1 MTADSPQRGVSRTD
15 ADVPEGAT
23 ADNEVLLED
32 HRDGHPLVPYK
43 ALWGVL
49 LLGWV
54 VSYSDRTLTGPV
66 VAWMIENKTGF
77 IGDASNPATI
87 GGLIGSMFFLGYMLT
102 QYPGGRLGDRY
113 GHREMIIVSLL
124 AAGVL
129 TVVSGLVS
137 GLVAFVAARVLTGL
151 GEGVFYSND
160 RTLIINHTPVAKRTL
175 GLGIVIVGLSLGLTV
190 GIVCTPLLIQ
200 WGASLGMGDNAWRLP
215 FFVFAAFTFVVV
227 TVAFTFFRSKL
238 GGRLRLGPPFVQ
250 LLLFSLPTFVVIVG
264 LFLLADTFA
273 WPEWLTALIATL
285 IALVYIAVIVR
296 SVQKS
301 GRGPALLNR
310 NMWLIYIAYIAILWN
325 LWFFSFW
332 SVQIV
337 KEAADSS
344 LLAAALTAAFNA
356 GAGILGFPVGGWLA
370 DRAVRSGKS
379 RKALALICTGV
390 YSVLVLIFGYSVSGG
405 EGDALPSLGL
415 LGLLLFSSGV
425 FFNAL
430 QPIVQGMT
438 GDLVPASERGA
449 AFGMLNLVSEIGAV
463 LSPVVS
469 GILRDATGSW
479 STGVYVAAGIMIVSF
494 FLYLMVDEAPA
505 HHEDPIP
512 A

>member
-1 MTADSPQRGVSRTD
+1 MATESSPRGGSRTD
-15 ADVPEGAT
+15 AAVPEGAT
-23 ADNEVLLED
+23 ADNEVLLD
-32 HRDGHPLVPYK
+32 AHRDGRPLVPYK

-66 VAWMIENKTGF
+66 VAWMIQNRAGF
-77 IGDASNPATI
+77 IGDAANPATI

-102 QYPGGRLGDRY
+102 QYPGGRLGDRF

-124 AAGVL
+124 AAMVL
-129 TVVSGLVS
+129 TVVSGLMS

-160 RTLIINHTPVAKRTL
+160 RTLIINHTPVEKRTL
-175 GLGIVIVGLSLGLTV
+175 GLGIVIVGLSVGLTV

-200 WGASLGMGDNAWRLP
+200 WGESLGMGGGAWRMP
-215 FFVFAAFTFVVV
+215 FFVFAAFTFLVV
-227 TVAFTFFRSKL
+227 TVVFTFFRTRL
-238 GGRLRLGPPFVQ
+238 GGPLRLGPPFLQ
-250 LLLFSLPTFVVIVG
+250 LLLFSLPTFIVIVG
-264 LFLLADTFA
+264 LFLLAETFR
-273 WPEWLTALIATL
+273 WPEWLTATIATL
-285 IALVYIAVIVR
+285 IAIVYTAIIVR
-296 SVQKS
+296 GVKKS

-310 NMWLIYIAYIAILWN
+310 NIWLVYLAYIAILWN

-337 KEAADSS
+337 KEAAHSS

-379 RKALALICTGV
+379 RKTLALICTGV
-390 YSVLVLIFGYSVSGG
+390 YSVLVVIFGYSVSGNG
-405 EGDALPSLGL
+405 NQLPSLGL

-438 GDLVPASERGA
+438 GDMVPVSERGA

-479 STGVYVAAGIMIVSF
+479 STGVYVAAGIMIISF
-494 FLYLMVDEAPA
+494 FLYVMVKEAPA

>member
-1 MTADSPQRGVSRTD
+1 MATDSFGRRAADSDTAQKEQLLD
-15 ADVPEGAT
+15 AG
-23 ADNEVLLED
+23 
-32 HRDGHPLVPYK
+32 RDGRPVVPYK
-43 ALWGVL
+43 ALWAVL

-54 VSYSDRTLTGPV
+54 VSYSDRTVTGPV
-66 VAWMIENKTGF
+66 IAWMIENKAGF
-77 IGDASNPATI
+77 IGDAANPATV
-87 GGLIGSMFFLGYMLT
+87 GGLVGSMFFLGYMLT
-102 QYPGGRLGDRY
+102 QYPGGRLGDRF

-124 AAGVL
+124 TAAAM
-129 TVVSGLVS
+129 TIVSGLMA

-160 RTLIINHTPVAKRTL
+160 RTLIIHHTPAAKRTL
-175 GLGIVIVGLSLGLTV
+175 GLGVVIVGLSVGLTV
-190 GIVCTPLLIQ
+190 GIICTPLLIQ
-200 WGASLGMGDNAWRLP
+200 FGASLGMGDNAWRMP
-215 FFVFAAFTFVVV
+215 FFVFASCTFVV
-227 TVAFTFFRSKL
+227 AAIMYGFFRSKV
-238 GGRLRLGPPFVQ
+238 GGALKLGPPFVQ
-250 LLLFSLPTFVVIVG
+250 LLLFSAPTFVVIVG
-264 LFLLADTFA
+264 LFLMAETFQ
-273 WPEWLTALIATL
+273 WPEWLTATIASI
-285 IALVYIAVIVR
+285 IALIYILIVVR
-296 SVQKS
+296 GVKQS
-301 GRGPALLNR
+301 GRGGVLLNR

-337 KEAADSS
+337 KEAANSS

-370 DRAVRSGKS
+370 DRAIRTGRG
-379 RKALALICTGV
+379 RKPLALICTGV
-390 YSVLVLIFGYSVSGG
+390 YCVLVVIFGWSVSGG
-405 EGDALPSLGL
+405 EGDKLPSLGL
-415 LGLLLFSSGV
+415 LGLLLFTSGV

-438 GDLVPASERGA
+438 GDLVPASERGS

-469 GILRDATGSW
+469 GILRDQTGTW
-479 STGVYVAAGIMIVSF
+479 AAGVYVAAGIMIVSF
-494 FLYLMVDEAPA
+494 FLYLMVNEAPA

>member
-1 MTADSPQRGVSRTD
+1 MTSR
-15 ADVPEGAT
+15 VPEDDTAT
-23 ADNEVLLED
+23 NEQLLEA
-32 HRDGHPLVPYK
+32 HRDGHPVVPYR

-49 LLGWV
+49 LLGWI
-54 VSYSDRTLTGPV
+54 VSYADRTVTGPV
-66 VAWMIENKTGF
+66 IAWMIETESGF

-87 GGLIGSMFFLGYMLT
+87 GGLVGSMFFLGYMLT

-113 GHREMIIVSLL
+113 GHREMIVVSLVT
-124 AAGVL
+124 AAVL
-129 TVVSGLVS
+129 TVVSGLVT

-160 RTLIINHTPVAKRTL
+160 RTLIINHTPQAQRTL
-175 GLGIVIVGLSLGLTV
+175 GLGVVITGLSIGLTL
-190 GIVCTPLLIQ
+190 GIILTPLLID
-200 WGASLGMGDNAWRLP
+200 WGGSLGMGDDAWRVP
-215 FFVFAAFTFVVV
+215 FFVFAAATFVVV
-227 TVAFTFFRSKL
+227 TIAFAFFRAKL
-238 GGRLRLGPPFVQ
+238 GGALRLGAPFVR
-250 LLLFSLPTFVVIVG
+250 LVLYSAPTFVVIVA
-264 LFLLADTFA
+264 LFLLAETLG
-273 WPEWLTALIATL
+273 WPEWLTAAIASVV
-285 IALVYIAVIVR
+285 ALLYIAVIVR
-296 SVQKS
+296 GVQRS
-301 GRGPALLNR
+301 GRGAALLSR
-310 NMWLIYIAYIAILWN
+310 DMWLIYVAYIAILWN

-337 KEAADSS
+337 REAAQSS
-344 LLAAALTAAFNA
+344 LIAAALTAAFNA

-370 DRAVRSGKS
+370 DRAIRSGRG
-379 RKALALICTGV
+379 RKPLALACTGV
-390 YSVLVLIFGYSVSGG
+390 YSVLVLVFGWSISGG
-405 EGDALPSLGL
+405 REPSLVL

-438 GDLVPASERGA
+438 GDMVPAGERGS

-479 STGVYVAAGIMIVSF
+479 SAGVYLAAGIMIVSF
-494 FLYLMVDEAPA
+494 FLYALVREKPA

>member
-1 MTADSPQRGVSRTD
+1 MASGSSESDTAREEQLLD
-15 ADVPEGAT
+15 AG
-23 ADNEVLLED
+23 
-32 HRDGHPLVPYK
+32 RDDRPVAPYR
-43 ALWGVL
+43 ALWAVL

-54 VSYSDRTLTGPV
+54 VSYADRTVTGPV
-66 VAWMIENKTGF
+66 IAWMIQNESGF
-77 IGDASNPATI
+77 IGDASNPATV
-87 GGLIGSMFFLGYMLT
+87 GGLVGSMFFLGYMLT
-102 QYPGGRLGDRY
+102 QYPGGRLGDRF

-129 TVVSGLVS
+129 TIVSGLVA

-160 RTLIINHTPVAKRTL
+160 RTLIITHTPAAQRTL
-175 GLGIVIVGLSLGLTV
+175 GLGIVITGLSIGLTV
-190 GIVCTPLLIQ
+190 GIIATPLLIA
-200 WGASLGMGDNAWRLP
+200 WGESLGMGDGAWRLP
-215 FFVFAAFTFVVV
+215 FFVFAAFTFVVA
-227 TVAFTFFRSKL
+227 TVAFVFFRSKL
-238 GGRLRLGPPFVQ
+238 GGALRLGPPFLR
-250 LLLFSLPTFVVIVG
+250 LLMFSTPTFLVIVG
-264 LFLLADTFA
+264 LFLMAETFQ
-273 WPEWLTALIATL
+273 WPEWLTASIASV
-285 IALVYIAVIVR
+285 IALVYIAIIVR
-296 SVQKS
+296 SVKQS
-301 GRGPALLNR
+301 GRGAALLNR

-337 KEAADSS
+337 REAAESS

-370 DRAVRSGKS
+370 DRAIRTGKG
-379 RKALALICTGV
+379 RKPLALICTAV

-438 GDLVPASERGA
+438 GDLVPASERGS

-479 STGVYVAAGIMIVSF
+479 APGVYLAAGIMIVSF
-494 FLYLMVDEAPA
+494 FLYAMVRESPA

>member
-1 MTADSPQRGVSRTD
+1 MATESSPRGGSRTD
-15 ADVPEGAT
+15 AAVPEGAT
-23 ADNEVLLED
+23 ADNEVLLD
-32 HRDGHPLVPYK
+32 AHRDGRPLVPYK

-66 VAWMIENKTGF
+66 VAWMIQNRAGF
-77 IGDASNPATI
+77 IGDAANPATI

-102 QYPGGRLGDRY
+102 QYPGGRLGDRF

-124 AAGVL
+124 AAMVL
-129 TVVSGLVS
+129 TVVSGLMS

-160 RTLIINHTPVAKRTL
+160 RTLIINHTPVEKRTL
-175 GLGIVIVGLSLGLTV
+175 GLGIVIVGLSVGLTV

-200 WGASLGMGDNAWRLP
+200 WGESLGMGGGAWRMP
-215 FFVFAAFTFVVV
+215 FFVFAAFTFLVV
-227 TVAFTFFRSKL
+227 TVVFTFFRTRL
-238 GGRLRLGPPFVQ
+238 GGPLRLGPPFLQ
-250 LLLFSLPTFVVIVG
+250 LLLFSLPTFIVIVG
-264 LFLLADTFA
+264 LFLLAETFR
-273 WPEWLTALIATL
+273 WPEWLTATIATL
-285 IALVYIAVIVR
+285 IAIVYTAIIVR
-296 SVQKS
+296 GVKKS

-310 NMWLIYIAYIAILWN
+310 NIWLVYLAYIAILWN

-337 KEAADSS
+337 KEAAHSS

-379 RKALALICTGV
+379 RKTLALICTGV
-390 YSVLVLIFGYSVSGG
+390 YSVLVLIFGYSVSGNG
-405 EGDALPSLGL
+405 NQLPSLGL

-438 GDLVPASERGA
+438 GDMVPVSERGA

-479 STGVYVAAGIMIVSF
+479 STGVYVAAGIMIISF
-494 FLYLMVDEAPA
+494 FLYVMVKEAPA

>member
-1 MTADSPQRGVSRTD
+1 MASGSYGSETADSDTAQKEQLLD
-15 ADVPEGAT
+15 AG
-23 ADNEVLLED
+23 
-32 HRDGHPLVPYK
+32 RDGRPVVPYR
-43 ALWGVL
+43 ALWAVL

-54 VSYSDRTLTGPV
+54 VSYSDRTVTGPV
-66 VAWMIENKTGF
+66 IAWMIENKAGF
-77 IGDASNPATI
+77 IGDAANPATV
-87 GGLIGSMFFLGYMLT
+87 GGLVGSMFFLGYMLT
-102 QYPGGRLGDRY
+102 QYPGGRLGDRF

-124 AAGVL
+124 TAAVM
-129 TVVSGLVS
+129 TVISGLTA

-160 RTLIINHTPVAKRTL
+160 RTLIIAHTPAAKRTL
-175 GLGIVIVGLSLGLTV
+175 GLGVVIVGLSVGLTV
-190 GIVCTPLLIQ
+190 GIICTPLLIQ
-200 WGASLGMGDNAWRLP
+200 FGASLGMGASAWRMP
-215 FFVFAAFTFVVV
+215 FFVFAAFTFVV
-227 TVAFTFFRSKL
+227 AAIMFGFFRSKL
-238 GGRLRLGPPFVQ
+238 GGALRLGPPFVQ
-250 LLLFSLPTFVVIVG
+250 LLLFSAPTFVVIVG
-264 LFLLADTFA
+264 LFLLAETFQ
-273 WPEWLTALIATL
+273 WPEWLTASIATL
-285 IALVYIAVIVR
+285 IALVYVLIVVR
-296 SVQKS
+296 GVKRS
-301 GRGPALLNR
+301 GRGAALLNR

-337 KEAADSS
+337 KEAANSS

-370 DRAVRSGKS
+370 DRAIRTGRG
-379 RKALALICTGV
+379 RKPLALICTGV
-390 YSVLVLIFGYSVSGG
+390 YCVLVLIFGWSVSGG

-415 LGLLLFSSGV
+415 LGLLLFTSGV

-438 GDLVPASERGA
+438 GDLVPASERGS

-469 GILRDATGSW
+469 GILRDRTGSW
-479 STGVYVAAGIMIVSF
+479 AAGVYVAAAIMIVSF
-494 FLYLMVDEAPA
+494 FLYLMVKEAPA

>member
-1 MTADSPQRGVSRTD
+1 MAHST
-15 ADVPEGAT
+15 PEGDT
-23 ADNEVLLED
+23 ADNERLLED
-32 HRDGHPLVPYK
+32 HRDGHPVVPYR
-43 ALWGVL
+43 ALWAVL

-54 VSYSDRTLTGPV
+54 VSYADRTVTGPV
-66 VAWMIENKTGF
+66 IAWMIETESGF
-77 IGDASNPATI
+77 IGDASNPATV
-87 GGLIGSMFFLGYMLT
+87 GGLVGSMFFLGYMLT

-113 GHREMIIVSLL
+113 GHREMIVVSLL

-129 TVVSGLVS
+129 TVVSGLVT

-160 RTLIINHTPVAKRTL
+160 RTLIINHTPVAQRTL
-175 GLGIVIVGLSLGLTV
+175 GLGVVITGLSIGLTL
-190 GIVCTPLLIQ
+190 GIVLTPVLID
-200 WGASLGMGDNAWRLP
+200 WGGALGMGDGAWRMP
-215 FFVFAAFTFVVV
+215 FFVFAAATLVVV
-227 TVAFTFFRSKL
+227 TVAYTFFRARL
-238 GGRLRLGPPFVQ
+238 GGPMRLGAPFAQ
-250 LLLFSLPTFVVIVG
+250 LALFSLPTFVVIVA
-264 LFLLADTFA
+264 LFLLAESLE
-273 WPEWLTALIATL
+273 WPEWLTATIASV

-296 SVQKS
+296 GVKRS

-310 NMWLIYIAYIAILWN
+310 NLWLIYVAYIAILWN

-337 KEAADSS
+337 REAAQSS
-344 LLAAALTAAFNA
+344 LIAAALTAAFNA

-370 DRAVRSGKS
+370 DRAVRTGRG
-379 RKALALICTGV
+379 RKPLALVCTGV
-390 YSVLVLIFGYSVSGG
+390 YSLLVLVFGWSISGG
-405 EGDALPSLGL
+405 REPSLLL

-438 GDLVPASERGA
+438 GDLVPAGERGS

-479 STGVYVAAGIMIVSF
+479 ATGVYVAAGIMIVSF
-494 FLYLMVDEAPA
+494 FLYALVREAPA
-505 HHEDPIP
+505 HHEDPVP